1 MAEVTHHDSGA
12 DRPRRLLNLW
22 RTTIGKKWL
31 VAITGLILAGYVI
44 LHMLGNLKALQGAG
58 GGEPALDKYAEWLRD
73 AGGPVIPHD
82 GLVWVTRGVVL
93 TALVLHVYAILALTA
108 RNRAARPAGHAA
120 VRTRGT
126 LSARTMLWTGIAILV
141 FVVFHI
147 LHFTT
152 GTIDPTPIRSGAV
165 YANAYGAFEEWWLLI
180 IYLAAVSIVGLHLYH
195 ALWSATQTAGV
206 DNPDRNWFW
215 RKLATVTSVG
225 VVVGFAIVPVLFFAG
240 ALPEPTPNTESAQR

>member
-58 GGEPALDKYAEWLRD
+58 GGEPAIDKYAEWLRD
-73 AGGPVIPHD
+73 AGGPVIPHE
-82 GLVWVTRGVVL
+82 GVVWVFRTVL
-93 TALVLHVYAILALTA
+93 LVALVLHVYAILALTK
-108 RNRAARPAGHAA
+108 RNHAARPAGHPAL
-120 VRTRGT
+120 RTRGS
-126 LSARTMLWTGIAILV
+126 LSARTMLWSGLLILA

-152 GTIDPTPIRSGAV
+152 GTIHPTPITSGAV
-165 YANAYGAFEEWWLLI
+165 YENAYDAFEKWWLLA
-180 IYLAAVSIVGLHLYH
+180 IYLGAVGLVGLHLHH
-195 ALWSATQTAGV
+195 ALWSATQTAGI

-215 RKLATVTSVG
+215 RKLATATTIG
-225 VVVGFAIVPVLFFAG
+225 VVAGFAIVPVLFFAG
-240 ALPEPTPNTESAQR
+240 ALPEPVHDTESAQR